1 MKIPVPLLLAAFL
14 AAAVPA
20 AAYGQGPG
28 EALTEETQEAGETQ
42 AEETQSG
49 ETETGGSQAQE
60 ETQAGE
66 AQAAEAGE
74 TQEAG
79 ETAESG
85 ASSAEV
91 PAEEAEAEA
100 SKVLA
105 DNVLSYDEV
114 RAAIHNGSPSLTQA
128 LARFNTRIETYTNA
142 RDRLKFEQADAY
154 GDYKTAYKD
163 GDADADALKAEYKVF
178 KNAAH
183 MYKRMYDNMTSW
195 SSMATY
201 RQMERQLTVAAQSLM
216 ISYESLRHQE
226 AAMRKAEE
234 LYGKRLGFIK
244 TKRAAGLATD
254 AEVTGAEAQYLSA
267 QAELGTVRANLA
279 DVYASLCYAVG
290 RENDGSLVI
299 AEITPPEGDVTA
311 SMDLAADT
319 VKAVGNNSTLI
330 SRRHANRGSAT
341 TTTQLRMRTNA
352 EGEQKMA
359 AKMRQLYEDVLQ
371 KQGELGTAGT
381 AHAAAA
387 REWQNAQLKY
397 SAGLT
402 DLGTYLEAEMAWL
415 NGEAAYKAAELAY
428 TQAVDTYRW
437 AVEGVANLD

>member
-1 MKIPVPLLLAAFL
+1 MKKLSRLLLAVFL
-14 AAAVPA
+14 AAAVPC
-20 AAYGQGPG
+20 AAYAKGPG
-28 EALTEETQEAGETQ
+28 EGLAAAGETAAAGEQTELQAGEAGETV
-42 AEETQSG
+42 T
-49 ETETGGSQAQE
+49 
-60 ETQAGE
+60 AGE
-66 AQAAEAGE
+66 QAAEAQAE
-74 TQEAG
+74 TAAAG
-79 ETAESG
+79 TEDNAETAEDG
-85 ASSAEV
+85 QADDAAAAE
-91 PAEEAEAEA
+91 
-100 SKVLA
+100 VLA
-105 DNVLSYDEV
+105 DNVLSYEEV
-114 RAAIHNGSPSLTQA
+114 RTAIHNGSPTLTQA
-128 LARFNTRIETYTNA
+128 LARFNTRVETYTNA

-154 GDYKTAYKD
+154 DDYKKAYKD
-163 GDADADALKAEYKVF
+163 EAGDADALKAEYKVY

-183 MYKRMYDNMTSW
+183 MYKRMYDNMTSY

-234 LYGKRLGFIK
+234 LYGKRYALMQ
-244 TKRAAGLATD
+244 TKRAAGLATA
-254 AEVTGAEAQYLSA
+254 AEVTGAEAQHLSA
-267 QAELGTVRANLA
+267 LTELETVRANMA

-299 AEITPPEGDVTA
+299 AEITAPEGDVTA

-330 SRRHANRGSAT
+330 SRRHSNRGSAT

-359 AKMRQLYEDVLQ
+359 AKMRQLYENVLQ
-371 KQGELGTAGT
+371 KQGELQTAET

-402 DLGTYLEAEMAWL
+402 DQGAHLEAEMAWL
-415 NGEAAYKAAELAY
+415 NGEAAYKAAQLAL
-428 TQAVDTYRW
+428 TQAYDTYRW